1 MRKLEIFKYEVLTN
15 DKRYHHIGKIK
26 NYILN
31 TCETLNWYCII
42 NTENSAA
49 IEMILDKD
57 FESERVTFRIT
68 ATLINNQIIISADK
82 TSFHNYGMA
91 NFLIVFLEKIDKT
104 LYKRISKKAK
114 TEIVENDADRILNDI
129 FTNFHRS
136 AQQLLKRHNARDTLI
151 IYDEYDV
158 QDYLHSL
165 LLLFFDDV
173 RDEDP
178 LPKKAGASS
187 RGDFFLPKE
196 GIMIETKI
204 SSDSNKDKEIGE
216 QIIVDIKRYTANKD
230 VKKIYFFIYNPN
242 YKIKN
247 PIGLENDLSSDK
259 NIDVVVKVFPK

>member
-1 MRKLEIFKYEVLTN
+1 MKIYKYEILTD
-15 DKRYHHIGKIK
+15 DKRYYHMGKIQK
-26 NYILN
+26 YILD
-31 TCETLNWYCII
+31 TCETQNWYYKI
-42 NTENSAA
+42 NTQNSTTTEV
-49 IEMILDKD
+49 IIDKD
-57 FESERVTFRIT
+57 FERDTVTFRII
-68 ATLINNQIIISADK
+68 ATLINNEIIISIEQ
-82 TSFHNYGMA
+82 TSFHNYGIA

-104 LYKRISKKAK
+104 LYKRIDKKAEQ
-114 TEIVENDADRILNDI
+114 EIVQNNSDILLNHI
-129 FTNFHRS
+129 FSNFHRS
-136 AQQLLKRHNARDTLI
+136 AQQLLKRHNGRDTLI
-151 IYDEYDV
+151 ITDEYDV

-247 PIGLENDLSSDK
+247 PAGLEKDLSADK